1 MPDNAA
7 VLRDAYLPPGLPPP
21 ETALAERVGILYS
34 AARWRPEELGRLVA
48 ELERGGAAL
57 RALADEDLLAA
68 WSETVEAFLDP
79 GSPERQGLDRALARS
94 TALSPQGLSA
104 GLEAVLGGVRR
115 EPAAALLARTR
126 AIRAGTGGPDTPA
139 LVVLAANLPAL
150 AVQPLLPALALRRP
164 VLLKSP
170 SAEPFFAPAFL
181 AALARRE
188 PRLGG
193 AVAAVAWPGGEEGLE
208 GAVLAA
214 VGRILAYG
222 DAPAVADLE
231 RRAPGKVVAYGP
243 KLSLAAV
250 GAEVPPAAVAAGLS
264 RDVALFD
271 QRGCLSIVAVY
282 REGTAED
289 AAALARALAG
299 ELGELAHRW
308 PPGPADPAALGAVQ
322 QLRLTAEMG
331 GISPPVQP
339 LPPAAGTV
347 VAVPDPALRA
357 GPGLRTVAVHPLPD
371 LGRLPEILAPWRGRL
386 QGAALA
392 GRSAWAIAP
401 RLAALGVSRLAAPG
415 ELQSPDAAWVNG
427 GIDPLAALG

>member
-1 MPDNAA
+1 
-7 VLRDAYLPPGLPPP
+7 VLLDAYLPPGFPLPA
-21 ETALAERVGILYS
+21 TAPAERGVRYQ

-57 RALADEDLLAA
+57 RSLSDEELLAA
-68 WSETVEAFLDP
+68 WAETVAAFLDP
-79 GSPERQGLDRALARS
+79 GSPERQGLARALACS
-94 TALSPQGLSA
+94 TALSPQGLAA

-115 EPAAALLARTR
+115 EPAAALLARAR
-126 AIRAGTGGPDTPA
+126 AVRAGADGPPMPA

-181 AALARRE
+181 AALARRQ

-193 AVAAVAWPGGEEGLE
+193 AVAAAAWPGGDEALE
-208 GAVLAA
+208 GPVLAA

-222 DAPAVADLE
+222 DAAAGADLE
-231 RRAPGKVVAYGP
+231 RRAPGRVIAYGP

-250 GAEVPPAAVAAGLS
+250 GAEVPAAAVAAGLS

-289 AAALARALAG
+289 AAALARALAA
-299 ELGELAHRW
+299 ELGELARRW

-331 GISPPVQP
+331 GMPPSPQP
-339 LPPAAGTV
+339 SSPAAGTV
-347 VAVPDPALRA
+347 VVMHDPALRP
-357 GPGLRTVAVHPLPD
+357 GPGLRTVAVHPLPELD
-371 LGRLPEILAPWRGRL
+371 RLPEILFPWRGRL

-392 GRSAWAIAP
+392 GRAAWAIAP